1 MEPNPKS
8 LKLPQLNLVIIA
20 GRFTADPILRH
31 TQSGIAVLGANIA
44 VSRRYKAKNSEEWLE
59 EVAFIKINAWG
70 DLATRT
76 AERFKKGSP
85 TIVEGSLK
93 TNAYTDK
100 QGTKRQS
107 LEVLA
112 RRIQNLEKLEK
123 KTEEVYE
130 DIAGGDFT
138 AGAQDE
144 DVP

>member
-8 LKLPQLNLVIIA
+8 LKPPQLNLVIIA
-20 GRFTADPILRH
+20 GRFTADPILGH
-31 TQSGIAVLGANIA
+31 TRSGIAVLGANIA

-100 QGTKRQS
+100 QGTKRQP
-107 LEVLA
+107 LELLG
-112 RRIQNLEKLEK
+112 RGI
-123 KTEEVYE
+123 
-130 DIAGGDFT
+130 
-138 AGAQDE
+138 
-144 DVP
+144 